1 MIKICIFANETLKI
15 NRDLNT
21 NKAIGLLL
29 IVTWLMAGMSCS
41 NNVLSSRAQVM
52 YDTTDLRSGDLLFRN
67 GIGYESRVVTGL
79 SDGKFSHIGIA
90 YHDGRQWN
98 VIHAVPGENEK
109 GAPEYLK
116 CEPISDFYCNTR
128 AKLGGSARV
137 GCTDSIANAIAE
149 SALRIVN
156 RKVVFDNSYDI
167 NDTSEL
173 YCTELVRLV
182 YLAQHIDLCEDRWHR
197 IPIINTK
204 TRVIFPEDIW
214 NSPLLIKKSIF

>member
-1 MIKICIFANETLKI
+1 MRNI
-15 NRDLNT
+15 NPLNRTLNT
-21 NKAIGLLL
+21 SKAIYLLL
-29 IVTWLMAGMSCS
+29 FLALLIGAMSCS
-41 NNVLSSRAQVM
+41 NHAKSRIQVM
-52 YDTTDLRSGDLLFRN
+52 FDTTGLRNGDLLFRN

-109 GAPEYLK
+109 DEPEYLK
-116 CEPISDFYCNTR
+116 CEPIEEFYSRFR

-137 GCTDSIANAIAE
+137 SCSDSVANIVAE
-149 SALRIVN
+149 RALQIVN
-156 RKVVFDNSYDI
+156 SKVVFDNNYDI
-167 NDTSEL
+167 DDTTEL

-204 TRVIFPEDIW
+204 AHVIFPEDIW
-214 NSPLLIKKSIF
+214 NSPLIAEKNVFDIKSTHFN

>member
-1 MIKICIFANETLKI
+1 M
-15 NRDLNT
+15 NT
-21 NKAIGLLL
+21 NKAIYLLL
-29 IVTWLMAGMSCS
+29 FLALLTGTMSCS
-41 NNVLSSRAQVM
+41 NHAKSRIQVM
-52 YDTTDLRSGDLLFRN
+52 FDTKRLRNGDLLFRN

-109 GAPEYLK
+109 DEPEYLK
-116 CEPISDFYCNTR
+116 CEPIEDFYSRFR

-137 GCTDSIANAIAE
+137 SCTDSVANIVAE
-149 SALRIVN
+149 RALQIVN
-156 RKVVFDNSYDI
+156 SKVVFDNNYDI
-167 NDTSEL
+167 DDTTEL

-182 YLAQHIDLCEDRWHR
+182 YLAQHIDLCEDRWHK

-204 TRVIFPEDIW
+204 AHVIFPEDIW
-214 NSPLLIKKSIF
+214 NSPLIAEKNVFDIKSTHFN

>member
-1 MIKICIFANETLKI
+1 M
-15 NRDLNT
+15 NT
-21 NKAIGLLL
+21 SKAIYLLL
-29 IVTWLMAGMSCS
+29 FLALLIGAMSCS
-41 NNVLSSRAQVM
+41 NHAKSRIQVM
-52 YDTTDLRSGDLLFRN
+52 FDTTGLRNGDLLFRN

-109 GAPEYLK
+109 DEPEYLK
-116 CEPISDFYCNTR
+116 CEPIEEFYSRFR

-137 GCTDSIANAIAE
+137 SCSDSVANIVAE
-149 SALRIVN
+149 RALQIVN
-156 RKVVFDNSYDI
+156 SKVVFDNNYDI
-167 NDTSEL
+167 DDTTEL

-204 TRVIFPEDIW
+204 AHVIFPEDIW
-214 NSPLLIKKSIF
+214 NSPLIAEKNVFDIKSTHFN

>member
-1 MIKICIFANETLKI
+1 M
-15 NRDLNT
+15 NT
-21 NKAIGLLL
+21 SKVIGLLWIVALL
-29 IVTWLMAGMSCS
+29 IVVMSCS
-41 NNVLSSRAQVM
+41 NCTHKSRSQVM
-52 YDTTDLRSGDLLFRN
+52 YDTTELRNGDLLFRN

-90 YHDGRQWN
+90 YHNERGWN

-109 GAPEYLK
+109 GEPEYLK
-116 CEPISDFYCNTR
+116 CEPISDFYCNSR

-137 GCTDSIANAIAE
+137 SCTDSIANVVAE
-149 SALRIVN
+149 RALHIVN
-156 RKVVFDNSYDI
+156 RKVLFDNNYDI

-197 IPIINTK
+197 IPILNTK
-204 TRVIFPEDIW
+204 AHVIFPEDIW
-214 NSPLLIKKSIF
+214 DSPLIIKKSIFDIKINKH

>member
-1 MIKICIFANETLKI
+1 M
-15 NRDLNT
+15 NT
-21 NKAIGLLL
+21 NKPIYLLL
-29 IVTWLMAGMSCS
+29 FLALLTGAMSCS
-41 NNVLSSRAQVM
+41 NHAKSRIQVM
-52 YDTTDLRSGDLLFRN
+52 FDTKGLRNGDLLFRN

-109 GAPEYLK
+109 GEPEYLK
-116 CEPISDFYCNTR
+116 CEPIEDFYSRFR

-137 GCTDSIANAIAE
+137 SCTDSVANIVAE
-149 SALRIVN
+149 RALQIVN
-156 RKVVFDNSYDI
+156 SKVVFDNNYDI
-167 NDTSEL
+167 DDTTEL

-204 TRVIFPEDIW
+204 AHVIFPEDIW
-214 NSPLLIKKSIF
+214 NSPLIAEKNVFDIKSTHFN